1 VPKDPCTVSFKS
13 LRQGVL
19 SHTLVLLLNFGTSG
33 DFGNPHLISVISANQ
48 W

>member
-1 VPKDPCTVSFKS
+1 MPKDPCTVSFKS

-19 SHTLVLLLNFGTSG
+19 SHTLVLLFNFGT
-33 DFGNPHLISVISANQ
+33 PAILAIPLISVISANP